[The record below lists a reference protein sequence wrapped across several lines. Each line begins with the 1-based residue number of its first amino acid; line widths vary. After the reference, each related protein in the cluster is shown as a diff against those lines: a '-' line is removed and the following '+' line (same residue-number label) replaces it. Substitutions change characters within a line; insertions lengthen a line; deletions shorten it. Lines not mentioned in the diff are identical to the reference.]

1 MLSDRSRL
9 IKRTQKDRKQ
19 DDESY
24 SIETFDDSDFYQEIL
39 KQVINSN
46 LNVNIDEV
54 DSTEITRRWLKIQ
67 ERRARKRSRPVTT
80 YHTRKAKKL
89 SYEVHKKM
97 VNFMAPDDK
106 FSYPYSH
113 ESRNVLFRSLFQ

>member
-1 MLSDRSRL
+1 
-9 IKRTQKDRKQ
+9 
-19 DDESY
+19 
-24 SIETFDDSDFYQEIL
+24 
-39 KQVINSN
+39 VINSN
-46 LNVNIDEV
+46 LNVEIDEV

-80 YHTRKAKKL
+80 FHTRKAKKL

-97 VNFMAPDDK
+97 VNFMAPDEK

-113 ESRNVLFRSLFQ
+113 EARNVLFRSLFQ